1 MTWLSIF
8 LTISRFLFLTYLVL
22 YASFLLLSVVTGG
35 IHLHERYR
43 KRRRKLE
50 ECEGNYP
57 PISILVPAYNEE
69 VTIIST
75 IESLLKLDYPVYE
88 IIVLD
93 DGSKDQ
99 TAQLVR
105 DYFQMKDSQR
115 KIDYKLSCRPYHR
128 ISEQEFGSVCLT
140 LIEKE
145 NGGKGDVL
153 NLGINAAKH
162 EYFLCIDA
170 DSMLQRNS
178 LKNLVRPMQ
187 KWENVISV
195 GGVVQVSQ
203 GVRITDGEVS
213 HYQLPWSVLPCLQA
227 IEYDCSFLGSRILL
241 DYLQSNL
248 IISGAFGLFYKE
260 YVIAVGGYDRQTL
273 GEDMELVMKLHYF
286 CRNNNIPYRICYETS
301 AICWSQAPSS
311 IGDLCKQ
318 RRRWFLGLYQC
329 LKKYRK
335 MLSRVRFGAV
345 GYFSYAYYM
354 LFEFLAPFIETFG
367 CFVILLSL
375 IYHQLNISFFISLF
389 FLYSAFCS
397 LITFASFLQ
406 RVYSQDLF
414 IGPMDLCKAFLA
426 TLFRYFFLHWVLN
439 IVRLTSFI
447 GYRKRKREWG
457 EIKRVKQFV

>member
-1 MTWLSIF
+1 
-8 LTISRFLFLTYLVL
+8 
-22 YASFLLLSVVTGG
+22 
-35 IHLHERYR
+35 
-43 KRRRKLE
+43 
-50 ECEGNYP
+50 
-57 PISILVPAYNEE
+57 
-69 VTIIST
+69 
-75 IESLLKLDYPVYE
+75 
-88 IIVLD
+88 
-93 DGSKDQ
+93 
-99 TAQLVR
+99 
-105 DYFQMKDSQR
+105 
-115 KIDYKLSCRPYHR
+115 
-128 ISEQEFGSVCLT
+128 
-140 LIEKE
+140 
-145 NGGKGDVL
+145 
-153 NLGINAAKH
+153 
-162 EYFLCIDA
+162 
-170 DSMLQRNS
+170 MLQRNS

-301 AICWSQAPSS
+301 TICWSQAPSS

-447 GYRKRKREWG
+447 GYKKRKREWG

>member
-1 MTWLSIF
+1 
-8 LTISRFLFLTYLVL
+8 
-22 YASFLLLSVVTGG
+22 
-35 IHLHERYR
+35 
-43 KRRRKLE
+43 
-50 ECEGNYP
+50 
-57 PISILVPAYNEE
+57 
-69 VTIIST
+69 
-75 IESLLKLDYPVYE
+75 
-88 IIVLD
+88 
-93 DGSKDQ
+93 
-99 TAQLVR
+99 
-105 DYFQMKDSQR
+105 
-115 KIDYKLSCRPYHR
+115 
-128 ISEQEFGSVCLT
+128 
-140 LIEKE
+140 
-145 NGGKGDVL
+145 
-153 NLGINAAKH
+153 
-162 EYFLCIDA
+162 
-170 DSMLQRNS
+170 
-178 LKNLVRPMQ
+178 MQ

-241 DYLQSNL
+241 NYLQSNL

-318 RRRWFLGLYQC
+318 R

-397 LITFASFLQ
+397 LITFASFCNASTRKIYLLGLWICVKPFWQ
-406 RVYSQDLF
+406 PCLDIFS
-414 IGPMDLCKAFLA
+414 C
-426 TLFRYFFLHWVLN
+426 
-439 IVRLTSFI
+439 I
-447 GYRKRKREWG
+447 GY
-457 EIKRVKQFV
+457 

>member
-1 MTWLSIF
+1 
-8 LTISRFLFLTYLVL
+8 
-22 YASFLLLSVVTGG
+22 
-35 IHLHERYR
+35 
-43 KRRRKLE
+43 
-50 ECEGNYP
+50 
-57 PISILVPAYNEE
+57 
-69 VTIIST
+69 
-75 IESLLKLDYPVYE
+75 
-88 IIVLD
+88 
-93 DGSKDQ
+93 
-99 TAQLVR
+99 
-105 DYFQMKDSQR
+105 
-115 KIDYKLSCRPYHR
+115 
-128 ISEQEFGSVCLT
+128 
-140 LIEKE
+140 
-145 NGGKGDVL
+145 
-153 NLGINAAKH
+153 
-162 EYFLCIDA
+162 
-170 DSMLQRNS
+170 
-178 LKNLVRPMQ
+178 
-187 KWENVISV
+187 
-195 GGVVQVSQ
+195 
-203 GVRITDGEVS
+203 
-213 HYQLPWSVLPCLQA
+213 
-227 IEYDCSFLGSRILL
+227 
-241 DYLQSNL
+241 
-248 IISGAFGLFYKE
+248 
-260 YVIAVGGYDRQTL
+260 
-273 GEDMELVMKLHYF
+273 MELVMKLHYF

-389 FLYSAFCS
+389 FLHSAFCS

-447 GYRKRKREWG
+447 GYKKRKREWG